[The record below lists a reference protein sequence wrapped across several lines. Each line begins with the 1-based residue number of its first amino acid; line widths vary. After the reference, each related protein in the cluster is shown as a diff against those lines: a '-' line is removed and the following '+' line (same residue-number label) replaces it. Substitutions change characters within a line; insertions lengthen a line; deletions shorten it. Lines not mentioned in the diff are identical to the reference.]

1 LAIDGNRIREYAE
14 KPALTVQIDTAR
26 DNELYNAA
34 VLDGINHWDQRDLA
48 SLDAIHI
55 TDFDVVA
62 LGRVRRVP
70 GR

>member
-1 LAIDGNRIREYAE
+1 MKTYGIYLA
-14 KPALTVQIDTAR
+14 DTAR

-34 VLDGINHWDQRDLA
+34 ALDGINHWDQRDLA
-48 SLDAIHI
+48 SLDEIHI

-62 LGRVRRVP
+62 LGRVSRVP